1 MRSFVLPALI
11 LAAPPAF
18 AQAPAEPVAPPPAPP
33 PVVRPSPPPIVRTRP
48 PVPPATVA
56 ISPDGKS
63 IFIDGSLDAGV
74 AARFKSLTDAASKV
88 RTVFLQ
94 SNGGRLGAAIDISE
108 IVRAKGLDTYV
119 ETWCHSACTVIL
131 LAGRDR
137 AASPRARIGFHEPV
151 FPGARAADIPSLRSA
166 TRRIYD
172 DAGVQPNFTDRAF
185 ATPASDMWFPS
196 SDELRS
202 AHVLTRISLSGE
214 TTVGASHLRS
224 REDIDVSM
232 NAVPFWP
239 ALKAR
244 YPEVTSS
251 MIEEAW
257 RAKEAGLNDNE
268 IVSAGRA
275 VLMKNY
281 HRILA
286 SASDA
291 LLADY
296 LDLVIEQAEAAR
308 ALSFEACDKAFKGE
322 LNVAATLPKPLV
334 DREVELLTK
343 VLASPVAEA
352 RKPAASVQ
360 ALIGP
365 LAARLPADQLA
376 AVGATGDDYSRP
388 ARCDGMIALL
398 REIRKLRPAER
409 TQVIQTLF
417 LQPQ

>member
-1 MRSFVLPALI
+1 VRILVVTALN
-11 LAAPPAF
+11 LAALPAF
-18 AQAPAEPVAPPPAPP
+18 ALAPAGRGAPPP
-33 PVVRPSPPPIVRTRP
+33 PVVTRVAPPIVRTRP
-48 PVPPATVA
+48 PVATVA

-63 IFIDGSLDAGV
+63 IFVDGSLEPGT
-74 AARFKSLTDAASKV
+74 AARFKAMAAAASNL
-88 RTVFLQ
+88 RTVVLQ
-94 SNGGRLGAAIDISE
+94 SNGGRLAEAIDISE
-108 IVRAKGLDTYV
+108 IVRARGLDTYV
-119 ETWCHSACTVIL
+119 ETWCYSACTVIL

-151 FPGARAADIPSLRSA
+151 FPGAKAADIPSLRSVS
-166 TRRIYD
+166 RRIYD
-172 DAGVQPNFTDRAF
+172 DAGVRPNFTDRAF
-185 ATPASDMWFPS
+185 ATPSSDMWFPS

-202 AHVLTRISLSGE
+202 AQVLTRISLSGE
-214 TTVGASHLRS
+214 TTVGASHLKS
-224 REDIDVSM
+224 REDIAESM
-232 NAVPFWP
+232 NAIPFWP

-244 YPEVTSS
+244 YPEITSG

-296 LDLVIEQAEAAR
+296 LDLVVEQAEAAR
-308 ALSFEACDKAFKGE
+308 ALSFEACDKAFKGQ

-343 VLASPVAEA
+343 VLASPVAGA
-352 RKPAASVQ
+352 RRPTAPVE

-365 LAARLPADQLA
+365 LANRLPVDQLA

-398 REIRKLRPAER
+398 REIQKMPPAER
-409 TQVIQTLF
+409 TQVIQALF
-417 LQPQ
+417 LQP